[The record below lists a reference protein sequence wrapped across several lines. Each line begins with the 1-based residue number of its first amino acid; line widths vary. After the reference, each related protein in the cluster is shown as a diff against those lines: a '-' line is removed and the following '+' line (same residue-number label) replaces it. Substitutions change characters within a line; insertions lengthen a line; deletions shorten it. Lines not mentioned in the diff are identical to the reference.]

1 VAELGQPGFEAVSWG
16 GVLVPANTPK
26 PVIAK
31 LNLEINRI
39 LKMPEVREQFAKTGS
54 EVAGGTADEFGKYIA
69 FETEKW
75 SKVAQI
81 ANIKGE

>member
-1 VAELGQPGFEAVSWG
+1 
-16 GVLVPANTPK
+16 
-26 PVIAK
+26 
-31 LNLEINRI
+31 
-39 LKMPEVREQFAKTGS
+39 MPEVREQFAKTGS
-54 EVAGGTADEFGKYIA
+54 EVADGTADEFGKYIG